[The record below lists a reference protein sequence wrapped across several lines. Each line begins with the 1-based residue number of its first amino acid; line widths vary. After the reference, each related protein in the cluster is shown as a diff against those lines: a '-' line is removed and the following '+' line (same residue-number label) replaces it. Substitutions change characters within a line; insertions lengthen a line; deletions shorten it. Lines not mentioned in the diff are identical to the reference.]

1 MKPWEIDYN
10 GSATSSVEETTSS
23 KPWERDWGQEQ
34 DFSAAKPHQIFS
46 IDGSNTNAQARL
58 GAAAKSFHK
67 NKKLH
72 NAAVFGDSISKSVVR
87 GIYDTGG
94 GIGSFINWY
103 GDNMILPDDF
113 MGLDKKTID
122 RLNTFGRGW
131 QKAGSAL
138 RKGADFVLNSEALE
152 LDEETFSGDFVD
164 NPSFTRT
171 ASAFASAAPS
181 LMSMAGLFK
190 LTGSAGLA
198 YFVMG
203 GVDSADIYEASK
215 EAGQDLETTNLLYT
229 TAMGGTALVDRFLSP
244 VENILGKKIAGKTLA
259 RKIADHVSGGL
270 LEATG
275 EGTQTLWQ
283 NAVEKYGIDDTKNLF
298 EGVVESAIG
307 GFGAGAFATGAFDRA
322 NNKLL
327 DKGASQEE
335 INALVDAA
343 GMYAQKHP
351 DEINDIAFQHL
362 NQGLSNFEKFIEE
375 HKGTPEAAA
384 AMQKKA
390 DLEAVGKMAFDNLI
404 KAGQSEKVARAQSQ
418 ILQGIILWGSEE
430 TGLSPIEYLNQR
442 FPQIRQEKFADFK
455 ARFTETKNRAD
466 AQNVD
471 LFEALVNPEVYRKIE
486 KAEAGKKGDSL
497 LSFLK
502 KRGGL
507 KDVGGDL
514 KAMDAGK
521 QYVGIINNKSGVS
534 LDDAALSAWENGYF
548 PNTTERPTIQ
558 DLKDAIRDEL
568 FGKKRYA
575 YQDGEN
581 NSVVDDV
588 NRLAEAFDMLGI
600 DYSKMSAREAEKA
613 YNEAADNYNSQK
625 EEAPSIVQEWDDIPF
640 QSVIAKKTDVSTQS
654 DPKQIRAD
662 AKKYLKEII
671 KKQNIEH
678 PELGKIRVSKK
689 GIDEFLHASGNLDKL
704 ALVPHLKELI
714 ETSTV
719 GEKEGLMHERHDGI
733 VAFYPLYNDA
743 IIDGKPYD
751 VTTKIGVDE
760 NGNLFYTILLDEK
773 NSFQDSNKETKS
785 KPNKE
790 AINLNISP
798 SKYDVNKSFYQLP
811 PKAYKD
817 GKADINTPEF
827 KRWFGDSKVVDENG
841 KPLVVYHGTNTAF
854 DTFSK
859 EKIKRGIGFWF
870 SSDKETAEE
879 YGDIKDFYLS
889 IKNPIDI
896 NKNRSDF
903 IRLVKEAIP
912 EEIPNDVSE
921 HYVISEAL
929 GSTPFK
935 EYLQNKGYDAI
946 SLGKSYIVFE
956 PNQIKSVYNR
966 GSFSQ
971 KTDNIYYQ
979 TAFAGSRVD
988 YDRPSLEAIGSGEG
1002 NQAHGWGLYYALIKY
1017 VAEQYRKNFVK
1028 GTSQLVI
1035 GDKSIEDWVNS
1046 YAWNNECYD
1055 IADNMINQIIR
1066 HLEFREKKQN
1076 DIYEARQSV
1085 LQDIEEYAQD
1095 LRDYLKKGSDDE
1107 VYIKHVKEDLANVEN
1122 LRDKIATY
1130 NAKKFNFKEQKGQV
1144 HEVDIPENP
1153 YLLDEQKPFSE
1164 QSDFVKSKLRKLAE
1178 DYSELLE
1185 DSDLLSSIADN
1196 ETGGDFY
1203 NLLVAKQENAYRQAN
1218 AEGNAKKYASKELEN
1233 VGIKGITYDGRQD
1246 GRCFVIFNPK
1256 DVKVIQKFYQG
1267 KDNRPNGAFY
1277 DNVIY
1282 LFEKANAS
1290 TFMHETAHWFRN
1302 ELKSFNSDKS
1312 RALLDKVNK
1321 WEAEEFARHYKLDL
1335 HNGRYVVRDA
1345 LGNIIY
1351 DQNFQSKEQA
1361 QEYAQNELFARGFET
1376 YLKEGKS
1383 PNNYMK
1389 QAFKS
1394 FWNWL
1399 RHLYRSAKSLN
1410 VDLNDDIRAV
1420 YDDIIGGEDID
1431 FYMNAPSE
1439 EVMQRRIELQK
1450 EREKELD
1457 DMIGQVV
1464 SQSKNEHRNIFTN
1477 FVAERTNSL
1486 KDRTKWW
1493 TQAIVPISTRAARIS
1508 PRLKNKLRAYDYK
1521 LNQKLNERLA
1531 SIKPF
1536 LDTWATFSNEDMT
1549 AFDFALKNQYIKKQ
1563 NQILKKYKAED
1574 QFEAVKALLENLY
1587 NEAGDVRVEMGYK
1600 ADYFP
1605 RQVEDVEGLMTY
1617 LHGSEMASDLRRAEK
1632 EAGFENMTPE
1642 EQSDFINKFLRGYNR
1657 KDTTAPLPSNIKQ
1670 RRIDI
1675 VTPELN
1681 VFYKPSMQALT
1692 NYVDRMNAAI
1702 ESRKFWGFDME
1713 NIDDSIGAFVDEM
1726 ITNGEI
1732 RPDQDKEVE
1741 TILRARFKAKGVSNK
1756 SLSFYKNMSY
1766 LYTMGGI
1773 NSAITQIDD
1782 ISVALY
1788 KAGFW
1793 NTVNSILHK
1802 NRTGLSREE
1811 LGLSNIGQEFMEA
1824 STSSKAVDKVFKLTG
1839 LDAIDGFGKNVLINA
1854 TFEKFQ
1860 KMAKKSEDT
1869 LRARI
1874 EPIMEQE
1881 TSQTIEDIKNG
1892 EISDNVKLLMF
1903 NELADMQPISLSEM
1917 PEWYLTSGNGRV
1929 MYMLKTFMLKR
1940 IDIFRNECFDKIRS
1954 GQTKEGLQNLFKVAS
1969 LMIFC
1974 GASKDAILDLI
1985 FGRKIYIGDIF
1996 VNNAL
2001 GLFGFTKYQLYK
2013 ARDEGFEGFASS
2025 FIPPLFAFWGDLGR
2039 DVSKKLFS
2047 KNGKDIKD
2055 FEIWKGVPIFGR
2067 FYYWWFGGGYAKEQ
2081 KKHKKKLK

>member
-10 GSATSSVEETTSS
+10 TNAAQQIEVDAAS

-34 DFSAAKPHQIFS
+34 DFSSAKPHQIFS
-46 IDGSNTNAQARL
+46 IDGSNTNAPARL

-72 NAAVFGDSISKSVVR
+72 DIAVYGDSISKSVVR
-87 GIYDTGG
+87 GIYETTG

-122 RLNTFGRGW
+122 RLNSFGRGW
-131 QKAGSAL
+131 QKVGQVL
-138 RKGADFVLNSEALE
+138 RKGSDFVLNSETLK

-164 NPSFTRT
+164 NPSFTR
-171 ASAFASAAPS
+171 ASAAFASAAPS
-181 LMSMAGLFK
+181 LMSMAGLYK
-190 LTGSAGLA
+190 LTGSMGLS

-229 TAMGGTALVDRFLSP
+229 SAMGGTALIDRFLSP
-244 VENILGKKIAGKTLA
+244 IDNVLGKKVAGKSIA
-259 RKIADHVSGGL
+259 HKIADHVSGGL

-275 EGTQTLWQ
+275 EGSQTLWQ
-283 NAVEKYGIDDTKNLF
+283 NAVEKYGIDDTKGLL
-298 EGVVESAIG
+298 EGVIESAIG

-322 NNKLL
+322 NKKLL
-327 DKGASQEE
+327 DKGATQEE
-335 INALVDAA
+335 VDALVDAA

-351 DEINDIAFQHL
+351 DELNDIAFQHL

-390 DLEAVGKMAFDNLI
+390 DLDAVGKMAFDNLI
-404 KAGQSEKVARAQSQ
+404 KAGQSEKVAKAQSQ
-418 ILQGIILWGSEE
+418 IIQGISLWGSEE
-430 TGLSPIEYLNQR
+430 TGLSPIEYINQR
-442 FPQIRQEKFADFK
+442 FPEVRREKFADFK
-455 ARFTETKNRAD
+455 NRFSETKSKAD
-466 AQNVD
+466 ASNVD
-471 LFEALVNPEVYRKIE
+471 LFEALVNPEVYRKLE

-497 LSFLK
+497 LAFLK

-514 KAMDAGK
+514 KAMDASK
-521 QYVGIINNKSGVS
+521 QYVGIINNKSGVGM
-534 LDDAALSAWENGYF
+534 DDAALAAWENGYF
-548 PNTTERPTIQ
+548 PSMMERPTIQ
-558 DLKDAIRDEL
+558 DLKDAIREEL
-568 FGKKRYA
+568 FGNKRYA

-581 NSVVDDV
+581 RSFVDDV
-588 NRLAEAFDMLGI
+588 NGLAEAFDMLGI

-613 YNEAADNYNSQK
+613 YNEAVDNYNSKTEDAQSM
-625 EEAPSIVQEWDDIPF
+625 PQEWDDIPF
-640 QSVIAKKTDVSTQS
+640 QTVLAKKTDVSTKK
-654 DPKQIRAD
+654 DVEAMRAD
-662 AKKYLKEII
+662 AEKYLKEVIR
-671 KKQNIEH
+671 KQNIKH
-678 PELGKIRVSKK
+678 PELGKIRVSGK
-689 GIDEFLHASGNLDKL
+689 GIKEFLHNTGNIDKL

-719 GEKEGLMHERHDGI
+719 GEKEDLTHERKDGI
-733 VAFYPLYNDA
+733 VAFYPLHNDA

-751 VTTKIGVDE
+751 VTTKIGVDR

-773 NSFQDSNKETKS
+773 YSSESGGAETQS
-785 KPNKE
+785 AVANE
-790 AINLNISP
+790 AINLNITP
-798 SKYDVNKSFYQLP
+798 S
-811 PKAYKD
+811 
-817 GKADINTPEF
+817 E
-827 KRWFGDSKVVDENG
+827 EN
-841 KPLVVYHGTNTAF
+841 V
-854 DTFSK
+854 K
-859 EKIKRGIGFWF
+859 EK
-870 SSDKETAEE
+870 
-879 YGDIKDFYLS
+879 
-889 IKNPIDI
+889 P
-896 NKNRSDF
+896 
-903 IRLVKEAIP
+903 
-912 EEIPNDVSE
+912 
-921 HYVISEAL
+921 
-929 GSTPFK
+929 
-935 EYLQNKGYDAI
+935 
-946 SLGKSYIVFE
+946 
-956 PNQIKSVYNR
+956 
-966 GSFSQ
+966 SFQS
-971 KTDNIYYQ
+971 
-979 TAFAGSRVD
+979 AFAGSRVD
-988 YDRPSLEAIGSGEG
+988 YDEPSLEAIGSGEG
-1002 NQAHGWGLYYALIKY
+1002 HAAHGWGLYYALNKDI
-1017 VAEQYRKNFVK
+1017 AEDYRKRFVKTLQNAKYDGKDIFDTPLSEFATQPELLETLFVK
-1028 GTSQLVI
+1028 GKEAAIERLNKRKENAEKIIKTMKSSGLKEGSRI
-1035 GDKSIEDWVNS
+1035 FLNNFDK
-1046 YAWNNECYD
+1046 YMD
-1055 IADNMINQIIR
+1055 I
-1066 HLEFREKKQN
+1066 L
-1076 DIYEARQSV
+1076 QS
-1085 LQDIEEYAQD
+1085 L
-1095 LRDYLKKGSDDE
+1095 DE
-1107 VYIKHVKEDLANVEN
+1107 SKMSAP
-1122 LRDKIATY
+1122 
-1130 NAKKFNFKEQKGQV
+1130 KGQV
-1144 HEVDIPENP
+1144 HEVDLPENP

-1164 QSDFVKSKLRKLAE
+1164 QSDLVKQAIREVEKELGNDVLLFGEETDGKDIYGNLAYKLGSPKAA
-1178 DYSELLE
+1178 SQLLE
-1185 DSDLLSSIADN
+1185 
-1196 ETGGDFY
+1196 
-1203 NLLVAKQENAYRQAN
+1203 
-1218 AEGNAKKYASKELEN
+1218 KY
-1233 VGIKGITYDGRQD
+1233 GIKGITYDGKQD
-1246 GRCFVIFNPK
+1246 GRCFVIFNPA

-1267 KDNRPNGAFY
+1267 EDSNPRGAFY

-1302 ELKSFNSDKS
+1302 ELKGFNSDKS

-1321 WEAEEFARHYKLDL
+1321 WETEEFARHYKTDL
-1335 HNGRYVVRDA
+1335 HNGRYVVRDN
-1345 LGNIIY
+1345 LGNIVY

-1361 QEYAQNELFARGFET
+1361 QEYTQNELFARGFEA

-1383 PNNYMK
+1383 PNSYMK

-1420 YDDIIGGEDID
+1420 YEDIIGGEDID

-1439 EVMQRRIELQK
+1439 EVIQHRLELQK

-1457 DMIGQVV
+1457 DMIGQAV
-1464 SQSKNEHRNIFTN
+1464 SQSKEAHRNIFSS

-1486 KDRTKWW
+1486 KDRAKWW
-1493 TQAIVPISTRAARIS
+1493 TQAIVPISTRAARVN
-1508 PRLKNKLRAYDYK
+1508 PRLKNKLRAYDYR
-1521 LNQKLNERLA
+1521 LNQKLNERLN

-1536 LDTWATFSNEDMT
+1536 LDIWATFSNEDMA

-1563 NQILKKYKAED
+1563 NEILKKYKAEE
-1574 QFEAVKALLENLY
+1574 QFASVKALLESLY

-1681 VFYKPSMQALT
+1681 IFYKPSMQALT
-1692 NYVDRMNAAI
+1692 NYVERMNAAI
-1702 ESRKFWGFDME
+1702 ESRKFWGFNME
-1713 NIDDSIGAFVDEM
+1713 NIDDSIGAFVDDM
-1726 ITNGEI
+1726 IQNGEI

-1741 TILRARFKAKGVSNK
+1741 NILRARFKARGVSNK

-1802 NRTGLSREE
+1802 NRAGLSREE
-1811 LGLSNIGQEFMEA
+1811 LGLSKIGQEFMEA

-1860 KMAKKSEDT
+1860 KMAKTNEET

-1881 TSQTIEDIKNG
+1881 TAQTIEDIKNG

-1940 IDIFRNECFDKIRS
+1940 IDIFRNECFDKIKT
-1954 GQTKEGLQNLFKVAS
+1954 GQTKEGLQNLFKLAS
-1969 LMIFC
+1969 LMILC
-1974 GASKDAILDLI
+1974 GASKDAIIDLM
-1985 FGRKIYIGDIF
+1985 FGRKTDLGDTF

-2055 FEIWKGVPIFGR
+2055 FEIWKGVPIVGR
-2067 FYYWWFGGGYAKEQ
+2067 FYYWWLGGGHTKEQ

>member
-10 GSATSSVEETTSS
+10 GSTAPNIEDTTSG
-23 KPWERDWGQEQ
+23 KPWERNWGQEQ

-704 ALVPHLKELI
+704 ALVPHLKEVI

-733 VAFYPLYNDA
+733 IAFYPLYNDA

-773 NSFQDSNKETKS
+773 NSSQDSNKETKS

-798 SKYDVNKSFYQLP
+798 SKYDVN
-811 PKAYKD
+811 
-817 GKADINTPEF
+817 GKTQF
-827 KRWFGDSKVVDENG
+827 QS
-841 KPLVVYHGTNTAF
+841 
-854 DTFSK
+854 
-859 EKIKRGIGFWF
+859 
-870 SSDKETAEE
+870 
-879 YGDIKDFYLS
+879 
-889 IKNPIDI
+889 
-896 NKNRSDF
+896 
-903 IRLVKEAIP
+903 
-912 EEIPNDVSE
+912 
-921 HYVISEAL
+921 
-929 GSTPFK
+929 
-935 EYLQNKGYDAI
+935 
-946 SLGKSYIVFE
+946 
-956 PNQIKSVYNR
+956 
-966 GSFSQ
+966 
-971 KTDNIYYQ
+971 
-979 TAFAGSRVD
+979 AFAGSRVD
-988 YDRPSLEAIGSGEG
+988 YERPSLEAIGSGEG
-1002 NQAHGWGLYYALIKY
+1002 AQAHGWGLYYALNKDVADRYRENFTRGARTLEYDGKEVKY
-1017 VAEQYRKNFVK
+1017 MRVSEQKKAPALERVIQNFVYN
-1028 GTSQLVI
+1028 
-1035 GDKSIEDWVNS
+1035 SIDGVSDMIPKKLNKLKEYYEREVRNS
-1046 YAWNNECYD
+1046 KLINDNNRGKIAAENLEALNDFD
-1055 IADNMINQIIR
+1055 ISK
-1066 HLEFREKKQN
+1066 LKEKKQ
-1076 DIYEARQSV
+1076 
-1085 LQDIEEYAQD
+1085 
-1095 LRDYLKKGSDDE
+1095 
-1107 VYIKHVKEDLANVEN
+1107 
-1122 LRDKIATY
+1122 
-1130 NAKKFNFKEQKGQV
+1130 GQV

-1153 YLLDEQKPFSE
+1153 YLLDEDATFFE
-1164 QSDFVKSKLRKLAE
+1164 QPKIIQNALDNIINELTDEQISKEFEGTIYPENRGALKRMWEIADYDFNNSGGGIYQSLVKMLGSPKEASL
-1178 DYSELLE
+1178 LLE
-1185 DSDLLSSIADN
+1185 KN
-1196 ETGGDFY
+1196 G
-1203 NLLVAKQENAYRQAN
+1203 V
-1218 AEGNAKKYASKELEN
+1218 
-1233 VGIKGITYDGRQD
+1233 KGIAYDGHQD
-1246 GRCFVIFNPK
+1246 GRCFVIFNPD

>member
-10 GSATSSVEETTSS
+10 TNAAQQIEVDAAS

-34 DFSAAKPHQIFS
+34 DFSSAKPHQIFS
-46 IDGSNTNAQARL
+46 IDGSNTNAPARL
-58 GAAAKSFHK
+58 GVAAKSFHK

-72 NAAVFGDSISKSVVR
+72 DIAVYGDSISKSVVR
-87 GIYDTGG
+87 GIYETTG

-122 RLNTFGRGW
+122 RLNSFGRGW
-131 QKAGSAL
+131 QKVGQAL
-138 RKGADFVLNSEALE
+138 RKGSDFVLNSETLK

-164 NPSFTRT
+164 NPSFTR
-171 ASAFASAAPS
+171 ASAAFASAAPS
-181 LMSMAGLFK
+181 LMSMAGLYK
-190 LTGSAGLA
+190 LTGSMGLS

-229 TAMGGTALVDRFLSP
+229 SAMGGTALIDRFLSP
-244 VENILGKKIAGKTLA
+244 IDNVLGKKVAGKSIA
-259 RKIADHVSGGL
+259 HKIADHVSGGL

-275 EGTQTLWQ
+275 EGSQTLWQ
-283 NAVEKYGIDDTKNLF
+283 NAVEKYGIDDTKGLL
-298 EGVVESAIG
+298 EGVIESAIG

-322 NNKLL
+322 NKKLL
-327 DKGASQEE
+327 DKGATQEE
-335 INALVDAA
+335 VDALVDAA

-351 DEINDIAFQHL
+351 DELNDIAFQHL

-390 DLEAVGKMAFDNLI
+390 DLDAVGKMAFDNLI
-404 KAGQSEKVARAQSQ
+404 KAGQSEKVAKAQSQ
-418 ILQGIILWGSEE
+418 IIQGISLWGSEE
-430 TGLSPIEYLNQR
+430 TGLSPIEYINQR
-442 FPQIRQEKFADFK
+442 FPEVRREKFADFK
-455 ARFTETKNRAD
+455 NRFSETKSKAD
-466 AQNVD
+466 ASNVD
-471 LFEALVNPEVYRKIE
+471 LFEALVNPEVYRKLE

-497 LSFLK
+497 LAFLK

-514 KAMDAGK
+514 KAMDASK
-521 QYVGIINNKSGVS
+521 QYVGIINNKSGVGM
-534 LDDAALSAWENGYF
+534 DDAALAAWENGYF

-558 DLKDAIRDEL
+558 DLKDAIREEL
-568 FGKKRYA
+568 FGNKRYA

-581 NSVVDDV
+581 RSFVDDV
-588 NRLAEAFDMLGI
+588 NGLAEAFDMLGI

-613 YNEAADNYNSQK
+613 YNEAVDNYNSKTEDAQSM
-625 EEAPSIVQEWDDIPF
+625 PQEWGDIPF
-640 QSVIAKKTDVSTQS
+640 QTVLAKKTDVSTKK
-654 DPKQIRAD
+654 DVEAMRAD
-662 AKKYLKEII
+662 AEKYLKEVIR
-671 KKQNIEH
+671 KQNIKH
-678 PELGKIRVSKK
+678 PELGKIRVSGK
-689 GIDEFLHASGNLDKL
+689 GIKEFLHNTGNIDKL

-719 GEKEGLMHERHDGI
+719 GEKEDLTHERKDGI

-751 VTTKIGVDE
+751 VTTKIGVDR

-773 NSFQDSNKETKS
+773 YSSESGGAETQS
-785 KPNKE
+785 AVANE
-790 AINLNISP
+790 AINLNITP
-798 SKYDVNKSFYQLP
+798 S
-811 PKAYKD
+811 
-817 GKADINTPEF
+817 E
-827 KRWFGDSKVVDENG
+827 EN
-841 KPLVVYHGTNTAF
+841 V
-854 DTFSK
+854 K
-859 EKIKRGIGFWF
+859 EKPQFQGG
-870 SSDKETAEE
+870 ETENIYGATNSNEE
-879 YGDIKDFYLS
+879 PIA
-889 IKNPIDI
+889 NPENF
-896 NKNRSDF
+896 NKF
-903 IRLVKEAIP
+903 IE
-912 EEIPNDVSE
+912 
-921 HYVISEAL
+921 
-929 GSTPFK
+929 GS
-935 EYLQNKGYDAI
+935 
-946 SLGKSYIVFE
+946 V
-956 PNQIKSVYNR
+956 V
-966 GSFSQ
+966 
-971 KTDNIYYQ
+971 TDN
-979 TAFAGSRVD
+979 
-988 YDRPSLEAIGSGEG
+988 
-1002 NQAHGWGLYYALIKY
+1002 
-1017 VAEQYRKNFVK
+1017 
-1028 GTSQLVI
+1028 
-1035 GDKSIEDWVNS
+1035 
-1046 YAWNNECYD
+1046 
-1055 IADNMINQIIR
+1055 
-1066 HLEFREKKQN
+1066 
-1076 DIYEARQSV
+1076 
-1085 LQDIEEYAQD
+1085 
-1095 LRDYLKKGSDDE
+1095 DE
-1107 VYIKHVKEDLANVEN
+1107 PVS
-1122 LRDKIATY
+1122 
-1130 NAKKFNFKEQKGQV
+1130 
-1144 HEVDIPENP
+1144 PENP
-1153 YLLDEQKPFSE
+1153 PK
-1164 QSDFVKSKLRKLAE
+1164 KLYR
-1178 DYSELLE
+1178 
-1185 DSDLLSSIADN
+1185 
-1196 ETGGDFY
+1196 GDTVYFEKY
-1203 NLLVAKQENAYRQAN
+1203 EPQENAYEYDYGTGFYLSDNYEDVETNYQS
-1218 AEGNAKKYASKELEN
+1218 EGADLTNRISNEADRLAQDEDIDYEEAKARIEAKYKQGDMIREFYVSMKNPVIVGGSKDTFFEYHSEYNEEVDDYDEPTGSGVDLLEEMRN
-1233 VGIKGITYDGRQD
+1233 YLYDIGADEYVEAITYPIYERMTENEGIFASDLEDIVRNTEEANYIIDYQSSTGELLARTYERAGFDGVIDHRAGEKFSKRNMNIDYDTTHYIVFNSEQAKSVD
-1246 GRCFVIFNPK
+1246 NKGQWSSDPNFYLQGR
-1256 DVKVIQKFYQG
+1256 
-1267 KDNRPNGAFY
+1267 DNKPNGAFY
-1277 DNVIY
+1277 DKVIY

-1302 ELKSFNSDKS
+1302 ELKGFNSDKS

-1321 WEAEEFARHYKLDL
+1321 WETEEFARHYKTDL
-1335 HNGRYVVRDA
+1335 HNGRYVVRDN
-1345 LGNIIY
+1345 LGNIVY

-1361 QEYAQNELFARGFET
+1361 QEYAQNELFARGFEA

-1383 PNNYMK
+1383 PNSYMK

-1420 YDDIIGGEDID
+1420 YEDIIGGEDID

-1439 EVMQRRIELQK
+1439 EVIQRRLELQK

-1457 DMIGQVV
+1457 DMIGQAI
-1464 SQSKNEHRNIFTN
+1464 SQSKEAHRNIFSS

-1486 KDRTKWW
+1486 KDRAKWW
-1493 TQAIVPISTRAARIS
+1493 TQAIVPISTRAARVN
-1508 PRLKNKLRAYDYK
+1508 PRLKNKLRAYDYR
-1521 LNQKLNERLA
+1521 LNQKLNERLN

-1536 LDTWATFSNEDMT
+1536 LDIWATFSNEDMA

-1563 NQILKKYKAED
+1563 NEILKKYKAEE
-1574 QFEAVKALLENLY
+1574 QFASVKALLESLY

-1681 VFYKPSMQALT
+1681 IFYKPSMQALT
-1692 NYVDRMNAAI
+1692 NYVERMNAAI
-1702 ESRKFWGFDME
+1702 ESRKFWGFNME
-1713 NIDDSIGAFVDEM
+1713 NIDDSIGAFVDDM
-1726 ITNGEI
+1726 IQNGEI

-1741 TILRARFKAKGVSNK
+1741 NILRARFKARGVSNK

-1802 NRTGLSREE
+1802 NRAGLSREE
-1811 LGLSNIGQEFMEA
+1811 LGLSKIGQEFMEA

-1860 KMAKKSEDT
+1860 KMAKTNEET

-1881 TSQTIEDIKNG
+1881 TAQTIEDIKNG

-1940 IDIFRNECFDKIRS
+1940 IDIFRNECFDKIKT
-1954 GQTKEGLQNLFKVAS
+1954 GQTKEGLQNLFKLAS
-1969 LMIFC
+1969 LMILC
-1974 GASKDAILDLI
+1974 GASKDAIIDLM
-1985 FGRKIYIGDIF
+1985 FGRKTDLGDTF

-2055 FEIWKGVPIFGR
+2055 FEIWKGVPIVGR
-2067 FYYWWFGGGYAKEQ
+2067 FYYWWLGGGHTKEQ